1 MNEYKI
7 TYSTREGDS
16 WHIVIERSEAAA
28 RRAFKVDRK
37 GAEITDIE
45 LVNTDVPATKAQER
59 EALEKIKAMIKEL
72 GPQSY
77 LKTAFEG
84 VFEDAEENIEFDT
97 AFSMKRRYES
107 SEEKLREM
115 VDNYTTAKQDATD
128 LEEQLK
134 KTQEQIKAANERIM
148 SLERRQISEGLR
160 RDLLA
165 MVTTEAEASRTRMA
179 KSADMIVVCSD
190 NPDCVGF
197 VESVADYRKEKQR
210 AEAMEKRAAEL
221 NAMEPEAK
229 RPLRESSGGVL
240 LPA

>member
-7 TYSTREGDS
+7 TYSTQQGNAQRR
-16 WHIVIERSEAAA
+16 IIERSEAAA
-28 RRAFKVDRK
+28 RKALKADVK

-45 LVNTDVPATKAQER
+45 LVATDVTATKAQKR
-59 EALEKIKAMIKEL
+59 EALEKIKAMIEEL

-84 VFEDAEENIEFDT
+84 VFEDAEENIEFDA
-97 AFSMKRRYES
+97 AFSMKQRYES

-115 VDNYTTAKQDATD
+115 ADNYTTAKQDAAD
-128 LEEQLK
+128 LDEQLK
-134 KTQEQIKAANERIM
+134 KAQEQIRAANERIM

-165 MVTTEAEASRTRMA
+165 MVTTEAEASRARMA

-190 NPDCVGF
+190 NPGCVGF

-221 NAMEPEAK
+221 NAMEPEK
-229 RPLRESSGGVL
+229 
-240 LPA
+240 

>member
-7 TYSTREGDS
+7 TYSTQQGNAQRR
-16 WHIVIERSEAAA
+16 IIERSEAAA
-28 RRAFKVDRK
+28 RKALKADVK

-45 LVNTDVPATKAQER
+45 LVDTDVTATKAQER
-59 EALEKIKAMIKEL
+59 EALEKIKAMIEEL

-84 VFEDAEENIEFDT
+84 VFEDAEENIEFDA
-97 AFSMKRRYES
+97 AFSMKQRYES

-115 VDNYTTAKQDATD
+115 VDNYTTAKQDAAD
-128 LEEQLK
+128 LKEQLK
-134 KTQEQIKAANERIM
+134 KAQEQIRAANERIM

-165 MVTTEAEASRTRMA
+165 MVTTEAEASRARMA

-190 NPDCVGF
+190 NPGCVGF
-197 VESVADYRKEKQR
+197 VDSVADYRKEKQR

-221 NAMEPEAK
+221 NAMEPEK
-229 RPLRESSGGVL
+229 
-240 LPA
+240 